1 MTWTNIGSFKTSKTW
16 LYSSPFTGDSIRVR
30 HILSTY
36 PQNLP
41 WRFSGLIAQVFG
53 YPNAIEFFNVRR
65 LYPKDEHDV
74 LVIPNPFPDR
84 ERRIAI
90 RGQRRYQTS
99 IVWTTFIDAWDG
111 VINLGQESLQ
121 ESLDLLAQDVRDNS
135 DLIAATSNELL
146 DTNNEDSNQ
155 VEELP
160 PPGYYF

>member
-1 MTWTNIGSFKTSKTW
+1 MTWTNIGSFQTSKTW

-41 WRFSGLIAQVFG
+41 WKFYGLIAQVFG
-53 YPNAIEFFNVRR
+53 YPNAIEFFNIRR

-74 LVIPNPFPDR
+74 LVIPNPFPNR

-90 RGQRRYQTS
+90 KGQRRYQTA

-111 VINLGQESLQ
+111 VISLGQESLQ
-121 ESLDLLAQDVRDNS
+121 QSIDSLAQDIRDNN
-135 DLIAATSNELL
+135 DLIAAANHELL
-146 DTNNEDSNQ
+146 NASDEDSNQ
-155 VEELP
+155 ANELL